1 MNTLVV
7 PNTFSESGRC
17 ALVIVLDNLFGIVK
31 PYIMHPNQAA
41 GNRIQKEYFDF
52 MNYLGISQQ
61 TVDRI
66 SQTEWQVYAINGG
79 IDCRNILKDE
89 LHTNSEKSFV
99 YNSIQK
105 WMRLINDYAS
115 NDPVFVATAKSI
127 ADRDILDSIIN
138 W

>member
-1 MNTLVV
+1 MAFLNKRLT
-7 PNTFSESGRC
+7 
-17 ALVIVLDNLFGIVK
+17 
-31 PYIMHPNQAA
+31 
-41 GNRIQKEYFDF
+41 
-52 MNYLGISQQ
+52 
-61 TVDRI
+61 RI

-99 YNSIQK
+99 YSSIQK

-138 W
+138 L

>member
-31 PYIMHPNQAA
+31 PYITHPNQAA

-66 SQTEWQVYAINGG
+66 SQTEWPLCI
-79 IDCRNILKDE
+79 
-89 LHTNSEKSFV
+89 
-99 YNSIQK
+99 
-105 WMRLINDYAS
+105 S
-115 NDPVFVATAKSI
+115 NCT
-127 ADRDILDSIIN
+127 
-138 W
+138 